1 MVGTIFVRRAAVLM
15 HDTLKSARPL
25 QAGIWT
31 GRGVAKRTAADHNHH
46 DNDYA
51 HGARRNAASAALIP
65 LLDRHLLHRD
75 IALRCPVD
83 AAHRP
88 YPLSI
93 DNQPNGRFALIR
105 AASVWC
111 TSAALLSWRLRFA
124 FFDDSKCRREDCVL
138 KTLPRAVILKRFAT
152 DLRVLLRAIGFGI
165 RRGR

>member
-1 MVGTIFVRRAAVLM
+1 MSGRRSAL
-15 HDTLKSARPL
+15 TLPA
-25 QAGIWT
+25 W
-31 GRGVAKRTAADHNHH
+31 
-46 DNDYA
+46 
-51 HGARRNAASAALIP
+51 
-65 LLDRHLLHRD
+65 
-75 IALRCPVD
+75 
-83 AAHRP
+83 
-88 YPLSI
+88 I

-124 FFDDSKCRREDCVL
+124 FFDDSKCRREDCAL